1 MRLPRKVRN
10 LSSSVKTTKCDIV
23 FQLKNDFV
31 SNCPEKCEIVL
42 FFCRCSENSTIVL
55 ELSRIVWKLSSSGT
69 ETCELYFQLSMQ
81 KVMKLS
87 RKERNCLQVVHN
99 SAKFVFLRTRTSSE
113 RWKIRRE
120 WKINITRFIF
130 CKVNPWNT
138 QIKFPGSMVANPG
151 LRLKENPQN
160 PESCRNL
167 GIFFRVRNFW
177 FLSCILLSLL
187 YIYCMLALPLRNIL

>member
-1 MRLPRKVRN
+1 MFRKQHNCLRAVQN
-10 LSSSVKTTKCDIV
+10 SAKVV
-23 FQLKNDFV
+23 FQRNRNV
-31 SNCPEKCEIVL
+31 WTL
-42 FFCRCSENSTIVL
+42 FPAV
-55 ELSRIVWKLSSSGT
+55 
-69 ETCELYFQLSMQ
+69 Q

-99 SAKFVFLRTRTSSE
+99 SAKFVFLPTRTSSE

-120 WKINITRFIF
+120 CKINITRFIF

-177 FLSCILLSLL
+177 FLSCILLSL